1 MDMSQVVEYGQSM
14 TFLGSI
20 GGLALALLGAGLAAV
35 LSGIGSAK
43 GTGLA
48 GEAGTGLLCE
58 DPSAFGKVM
67 ILQVIPGTQGLYGLV
82 IWFFAI
88 LQMGVFSGTAVG
100 MSVTDGLR
108 VAAACLPMATGCAI
122 SAPAQGRVAAT
133 AINLMAKRPD
143 DWAKGIILC
152 ITVEFYAILCLLASF
167 LMLLNLNLGV

>member
-1 MDMSQVVEYGQSM
+1 MNFFAD
-14 TFLGSI
+14 F
-20 GGLALALLGAGLAAV
+20 GGLAIGFLGASLACGLSCA
-35 LSGIGSAK
+35 GSAR
-43 GTGLA
+43 GCGIA
-48 GEAGTGLLCE
+48 GEAGSGLLCE